1 MRIIW
6 DVWFG
11 ERRIMD
17 KSRLELHI
25 VMCKRNLKA
34 LKTSCCV
41 RCPFEEEICAEYPEM
56 KELFENKRRL
66 VYGRGV

>member
-1 MRIIW
+1 
-6 DVWFG
+6 
-11 ERRIMD
+11 MD
-17 KSRLELHI
+17 KLKLENHVNRL
-25 VMCKRNLKA
+25 CKRNLRA

-66 VYGRGV
+66 VYGTGV